1 MSRIGK
7 QEIIIPEGV
16 KVTQSGDVLTVVGP
30 KGALK
35 KNFKDDIAIIIKDN
49 VINLNVKRNDKF
61 SKSLWGTYAAHIKN
75 MIAGV
80 QAPYQKKLILEGVGF
95 KSEVKPARSHD
106 NSGAGGG
113 KEFHFA
119 LGFSHP
125 VIIKIPDTITA
136 TADKNNI
143 TITGIDKELVGSFTA
158 AVRALKKPEPYK
170 GKGMRYEGEVIRR
183 KQGKKTV

>member
-7 QEIIIPEGV
+7 QEILIPAGV
-16 KVTQSGDVLTVVGP
+16 KVTQNVSSGGNTVTVVGP
-30 KGALK
+30 KGTLSK
-35 KNFKDDIAIIIKDN
+35 VFRDDITI
-49 VINLNVKRNDKF
+49 VISDKNITLNIKRNDKF
-61 SKSLWGTYAAHIKN
+61 SKSLWGTYASHLKN

-80 QAPYQKKLILEGVGF
+80 VTPYQKKLILEGVGF
-95 KSEVKPARSHD
+95 KSEVKPAR
-106 NSGAGGG
+106 AGGG
-113 KEFHFA
+113 KEFNFA

-125 VIIKIPDTITA
+125 VIVKIPEGITA
-136 TADKNNI
+136 TAEKNNI

-158 AVRALKKPEPYK
+158 AIRALKKPEPYK

>member
-7 QEIIIPEGV
+7 QEIQIPKEV
-16 KVTQSGDVLTVVGP
+16 KVTKSSDVLKVVGP
-30 KGALK
+30 KGTLTK
-35 KNFKDDIAIIIKDN
+35 TFRDDIIFNIGDKTIT
-49 VINLNVKRNDKF
+49 LNIKRNDKF
-61 SKSLWGTYAAHIKN
+61 SKSLWGTYASHIKN

-80 QAPYQKKLILEGVGF
+80 VTPYQKKLILKGVGF
-95 KSEVKPARSHD
+95 KSEVKD
-106 NSGAGGG
+106 

-125 VIIKIPDTITA
+125 IIVKIPDTITA

-158 AVRALKKPEPYK
+158 AIRALKKPEPYK
-170 GKGMRYEGEVIRR
+170 GKGIRYEDEVVRR